1 MDPSEG
7 YKEARKLLEK
17 EYGDPFKV
25 SMAYVNKVLKWS
37 PIQTEDAPALKR
49 FSLFLVKCKN
59 AMMSVSHMNVSHMNE
74 LNLPTNMQTISR
86 QDGVIVL

>member
-25 SMAYVNKVLKWS
+25 SMAFVNKANPKLTVLNN
-37 PIQTEDAPALKR
+37 
-49 FSLFLVKCKN
+49 FGFL
-59 AMMSVSHMNVSHMNE
+59 
-74 LNLPTNMQTISR
+74 
-86 QDGVIVL
+86 